1 MRTVANKMIYRRFGC
16 TELRMPVLTCGGMRY
31 QQSWQDDGLDKVSDD
46 NQANLE
52 ACIHRAVDS
61 GINHIETARGYG
73 TSEVQL
79 GRILPSFPRDH
90 LIVQTKV
97 APQESRDAF
106 LRVFEKSLA
115 NLRLDYVDLLGI
127 HGINTQELLDLTLRG
142 GSLDAALQLQER
154 GLVRHIGFSTHAPLP
169 VILNAINSGAFR
181 YVNLH
186 WYYFDQINMPAIEA
200 ATARDMGVFII
211 SPNDKGGRLYTPPE
225 KLTRL
230 CSPYTPMGFNDL
242 FCLRDPRVHTLSIGV
257 SRPSDFD
264 AHLAVLPDL
273 PDAAAR
279 VAPVVRRL
287 EQEMERI
294 LGRDWVEHWN
304 RGLPETDAVP
314 GGIPVYHILRMT
326 GMAKAF
332 DMLDYAKMRYN
343 LLGNGGHWF
352 PGAKADAS
360 TDWAAL
366 RQSLAHHP
374 LAGRMI
380 EVIKEAHALFNAEDV
395 KRLSASD

>member
-1 MRTVANKMIYRRFGC
+1 MRTVANEMIYRRFGC

-31 QQSWQDDGLDKVSDD
+31 QQSWQDDGMDKVSADS
-46 NQANLE
+46 QANLE
-52 ACIHRAVDS
+52 ACIHRAVES
-61 GINHIETARGYG
+61 GMNHIETARGYG
-73 TSEVQL
+73 TSEIQL
-79 GRILPSFPRDH
+79 GRILPSFPRDR

-106 LRVFEKSLA
+106 LRVFEKSLG

-142 GSLDAALQLQER
+142 GSLDAALDLQER

-169 VILNAINSGAFR
+169 VILNAINSGAFC

-186 WYYFDQINMPAIEA
+186 WYYFDQLNVPAIEA

-211 SPNDKGGRLYTPPE
+211 SPNDKGGKLYTPPE
-225 KLTRL
+225 KLNRL

-242 FCLRDPRVHTLSIGV
+242 FCLSDPRVHTLSIGV

-294 LGRDWVEHWN
+294 LGRDWVEQWN

-366 RQSLAHHP
+366 GQCLAHHP
-374 LAGRMI
+374 LADRFVAAI
-380 EVIKEAHALFNAEDV
+380 REAHALFNAEDV

>member
-1 MRTVANKMIYRRFGC
+1 
-16 TELRMPVLTCGGMRY
+16 MPVLTCGGMRY

-79 GRILPSFPRDH
+79 GRILPSFPRDR

-242 FCLRDPRVHTLSIGV
+242 FCLGDPRVHTLSIGV

-279 VAPVVRRL
+279 IAPVVRRL

-314 GGIPVYHILRMT
+314 GGIPVYHILRMS

-366 RQSLAHHP
+366 RQCLAHHP

-380 EVIKEAHALFNAEDV
+380 EVIKEAHTLFNAEDV